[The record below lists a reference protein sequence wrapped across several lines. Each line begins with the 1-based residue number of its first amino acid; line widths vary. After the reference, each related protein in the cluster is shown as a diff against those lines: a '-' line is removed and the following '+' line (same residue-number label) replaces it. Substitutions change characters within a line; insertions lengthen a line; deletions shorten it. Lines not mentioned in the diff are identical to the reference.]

1 MNDYSVVSVQKVIS
15 TLTSFLGFLISVT
28 RALTFLGFKGQAGFM
43 SFLQKKK
50 KRASVI
56 IA

>member
-50 KRASVI
+50 KKELLL
-56 IA
+56 